1 MRIRPVHLLYGLA
14 IVVASFF
21 ITLWTMNYFS
31 PLCPRGEMTALKG
44 PFSKQGT
51 FSFFAAVSS
60 LSGSSDAPDAPN
72 RSTYLLCEDSRP
84 LGPAHTPHG
93 DIATKGGGRF
103 SHFGPGFYFSSS
115 DNSDPNSN
123 GRNYWAIRPQ

>member
-21 ITLWTMNYFS
+21 ITLSMMNYFV
-31 PLCPRGEMTALKG
+31 PLCPQGETVGLKR

-51 FSFFAAVSS
+51 FSYYAAVAV
-60 LSGSSDAPDAPN
+60 SGPSDIPEAPT

-84 LGPAHTPHG
+84 LRTAHTPHG
-93 DIATKGGGRF
+93 DIATKGGGVF

-115 DNSDPNSN
+115 DNSDPNTN
-123 GRNYWAIRPQ
+123 GRNYWAVRPQ